1 MRVDPGRDIQEALIA
16 VAPLEQR
23 VAIVDRLRRE
33 GLLLAWQ
40 QSDEAG
46 LADELE
52 RAFFLLER
60 VYPDMPAAH
69 RESTRAQL
77 RERWEAGTW
86 HGFRRPEPLSPTG
99 P

>member
-1 MRVDPGRDIQEALIA
+1 MRIDPGRDIQEALIA
-16 VAPLEQR
+16 VAPIEQR
-23 VAIVDRLRRE
+23 VAIVHRSRQA

-52 RAFFLLER
+52 RAFLLDR

-77 RERWEAGTW
+77 RARWEAGTW
-86 HGFRRPEPLSPTG
+86 HGFRRPEPLRPADE
-99 P
+99 